1 MAAPYETDDR
11 GAVDGFAPLDS
22 DAAVLQDLIRQ
33 VRYAGPLRAGEQER
47 LLEQAGLGD
56 QGSQDRLVAVHLPMV
71 VRLAAAMGKQVLSPS
86 DLVQEGSIGLVEA
99 IRSFSKSR
107 QPEFMSFAEQKIG
120 AQMDAAI
127 VAESAVL
134 RDSESLIAAAADYEQ
149 TESVLRRELHRQPT
163 PAELAEKLE
172 WTVDRTAYVAQ
183 VVVEARRRHDEEM
196 LAFVDPADIDFDD
209 DERAEFDG

>member
-1 MAAPYETDDR
+1 
-11 GAVDGFAPLDS
+11 
-22 DAAVLQDLIRQ
+22 
-33 VRYAGPLRAGEQER
+33 
-47 LLEQAGLGD
+47 
-56 QGSQDRLVAVHLPMV
+56 
-71 VRLAAAMGKQVLSPS
+71 MGKQVLSPS